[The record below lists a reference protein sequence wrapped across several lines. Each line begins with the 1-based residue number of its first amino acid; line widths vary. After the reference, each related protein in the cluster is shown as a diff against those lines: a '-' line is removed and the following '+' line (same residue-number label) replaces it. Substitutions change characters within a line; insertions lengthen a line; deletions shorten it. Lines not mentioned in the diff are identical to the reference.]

1 MAGFQLNLALSEG
14 LASVPE
20 ILNRMQRELDLA
32 AARALRKTA
41 NWLRTHSTKEIAKE
55 LRITQS
61 PLRHRYDV
69 YTRAAGKE
77 VKVWVGLRPISVHYL
92 GTPKETSTG
101 VSVGHRS
108 YEDAFIAQPKNGTPM
123 VWARKGRE
131 RLPIAVV
138 REDWEGPALTVL
150 ERWEQRAQQRF
161 VELFEQEARYVLES
175 SK

>member
-32 AARALRKTA
+32 AARALRKTG

-55 LRITQS
+55 LKITQS

-108 YEDAFIAQPKNGTPM
+108 YEDAFIGQPKKGVPM
-123 VWARKGRE
+123 VWMRKGRE